1 MIPTSLNRTRSQ
13 DRMTPQTPPRSPV
26 APHVAGARLVLL
38 GLLAG
43 CTASWA
49 GEMQVGRYSIWPVT
63 ATRAQVAPL
72 SAIVAVRFPRP
83 VQTVEQAVQHLLD
96 GSGYRLAGAP
106 DSPAAIM
113 LAQPLPKVHRSLGPL
128 PLDQALQTL
137 AGPVFQLVQDPLHR
151 RIAFELCTQ
160 PDP

>member
-1 MIPTSLNRTRSQ
+1 
-13 DRMTPQTPPRSPV
+13 MTLRTPPRSPV
-26 APHVAGARLVLL
+26 SPHMACARLLLL

-43 CTASWA
+43 CTDSWA
-49 GEMQVGRYSIWPVT
+49 GEMQVGRYSVWPIA
-63 ATRAQVAPL
+63 ATRAQAEPL
-72 SAIVAVRFPRP
+72 SVIVAVRLPGP
-83 VQTVEQAVQHLLD
+83 VQTVEQAIQHLLD

-113 LAQPLPKVHRSLGPL
+113 LAQPLPEVHRSLGPL
-128 PLDQALQTL
+128 RLDPALQTL

-151 RIAFELCTQ
+151 RITFELCMQ

>member
-1 MIPTSLNRTRSQ
+1 MIPTSLNKTRSK
-13 DRMTPQTPPRSPV
+13 DRMTPRTPPRSPV
-26 APHVAGARLVLL
+26 APHVACTRLLLL

-43 CTASWA
+43 CTVSLA
-49 GEMQVGRYSIWPVT
+49 GEMQVGRYSVWPVT
-63 ATRAQVAPL
+63 ATQAQAAPL
-72 SAIVAVRFPRP
+72 SAIVTVRFPRP
-83 VQTVEQAVQHLLD
+83 VHTVEQAIQHLLD
-96 GSGYRLAGAP
+96 GSGYRLAGTP

-113 LAQPLPKVHRSLGPL
+113 LAQSLPEVHRSLGPL
-128 PLDQALQTL
+128 RLNQALQIL

>member
-1 MIPTSLNRTRSQ
+1 M
-13 DRMTPQTPPRSPV
+13 
-26 APHVAGARLVLL
+26 ACARLLLL

-49 GEMQVGRYSIWPVT
+49 GEMQVGRYSVWPIA
-63 ATRAQVAPL
+63 ATRAQAAPL
-72 SAIVAVRFPRP
+72 SVIVAVRFPGP
-83 VQTVEQAVQHLLD
+83 VQTVEQAIQHLLD

-113 LAQPLPKVHRSLGPL
+113 LAQPLPEVHRSLGPL
-128 PLDQALQTL
+128 RLDQALQTL

-151 RIAFELCTQ
+151 RIAFELCLQ

>member
-1 MIPTSLNRTRSQ
+1 MIPTSLNKTRSQ
-13 DRMTPQTPPRSPV
+13 DRMTPRTPARSPV
-26 APHVAGARLVLL
+26 APHVACIRLLFL

-43 CTASWA
+43 CTVSLA
-49 GEMQVGRYSIWPVT
+49 GEMQVGRYSVWPVT
-63 ATRAQVAPL
+63 ATRAQVVPL
-72 SAIVAVRFPRP
+72 SAMVAVRFPRP

-96 GSGYRLAGAP
+96 GSGYRLAGAS

-113 LAQPLPKVHRSLGPL
+113 LAQPLPEVHRSLGPL
-128 PLDQALQTL
+128 RLDQALQIL

-160 PDP
+160 PHP